1 MILILLLFVGI
12 VFEAFGLGIL
22 VPALSL
28 LLNPDLLETT
38 PYLNSFRSIFINFT
52 TQQFTILFLVIIVIL
67 YTLKSA
73 FLGFLTFKQ
82 NRFLSNVIA
91 FISNKLF
98 SSYLSQ
104 PYSFHLN
111 RNTSELIKNIQVE
124 ISHLNSFLNSLI
136 IIIIESTLLITVLFT
151 LIYIEPFGAISIGV
165 FYGTLSV
172 IFYQIIK
179 RKLKS
184 WGDTRLV
191 LDNDI
196 SKLVLEGLGG
206 IKDLLILD
214 RSGFYEE
221 QFYNK
226 NYLKARI
233 NSNQGTL
240 SQIPRFF
247 LELISIL
254 GLISFI
260 ILMIIQNKP
269 IETLISTVGVFVAA
283 TFRMIPSLN
292 RIIASI
298 QSLKFYAP
306 SIEVIYN
313 EASSYSIL
321 EKSHKKE
328 NLKLKSNLKLKKINF
343 KYNNHDYVLKDI
355 FLEIKR
361 GQMIGIVGES
371 GSGKSTLTDLL
382 IGLNNPSSGKII
394 LDDKHD
400 ISKFNNR
407 SSLFGYVPQN
417 IFLSDDTIRNNIAF
431 GLKEKDI
438 NDNIIDEVIINS
450 QLSSFIESAPNGL
463 ETKVG
468 ERGLQLSGGQ
478 RQRIGIARALYNKPE
493 VLIFDEATSALDS
506 FTESQLM
513 KSILKLKGEITLI
526 MIAHRLTTLKECDVI
541 YEINQG
547 NILKQK
553 NDYV

>member
-1 MILILLLFVGI
+1 VILILLLFVGI